1 MLVTN
6 IATYVLILVLLTVV
20 PILPAMVMSR
30 VLSTGLAKDRSERAE
45 SVTSPEKSLGSRWSS
60 LDVD

>member
-6 IATYVLILVLLTVV
+6 IATYVLVLVLLTVV

-30 VLSTGLAKDRSERAE
+30 VLSTGLAKDRAERAE
-45 SVTSPEKSLGSRWSS
+45 SVTSPKKSLGSRWSS

>member
-20 PILPAMVMSR
+20 PTLPGMFMSR
-30 VLSTGLAKDRSERAE
+30 YLATGLAKDRAERAE
-45 SVTSPEKSLGSRWSS
+45 SAVLARMAERAE
-60 LDVD
+60 LDAAGRS

>member
-6 IATYVLILVLLTVV
+6 IATYVLVLVLLTVV
-20 PILPAMVMSR
+20 PILPAMIMSR
-30 VLSTGLAKDRSERAE
+30 VLSTGLAKDRSERAPA
-45 SVTSPEKSLGSRWSS
+45 VTSRERSLGSRWSS